1 MNIRNIIRRYVR
13 RNLEKTESGKVTT
26 VPWAFFTHENKGV
39 DYVSSSELAMRIATV
54 YRCIDILSKGIAQ
67 LPLLVVRNAGGWY
80 EEDEEGNLNYLLS
93 ARPNSRHTA
102 FEFMRNA
109 VIQVVTQGN
118 AYIVPRMGYDGWE
131 DLVLICPACCT
142 YDPVANVYVISDN
155 VNKVYGSYEADEV
168 IHLRNMSLDGGYTG
182 VSTIQYASRVLA
194 ISANADKDNIET
206 FKNGGL
212 LRGFVS
218 GKGGQTIGFGALQD
232 SQLTTVAENVEKQLN
247 SGKNIFSLPGEMG
260 FSQISLSPADIE
272 LLATKTFNVLE
283 ICRFFGVHP
292 DKVFAQQSTNYKA
305 SEMSQVAFLTDTLQ
319 PYLRQIENE
328 FQVKLIPRALHGKY
342 RIDFNTESIMQTDLT
357 TRAAYIEKT
366 IATGVR
372 TVNSWR
378 SKMGQ
383 RPVEGGDVPLVSTNL
398 APLGSDKLS
407 GGKNNDNTKE

>member
-26 VPWAFFTHENKGV
+26 VPWAFLTQENKGV

-67 LPLLVVRNAGGWY
+67 LPLLVMRNAGGWY
-80 EEDEEGNLNYLLS
+80 EEDEEGDLNYLLS
-93 ARPNSRHTA
+93 VRPNSRHTA
-102 FEFMRNA
+102 FELMRNT
-109 VIQVVTQGN
+109 VIQMVTQGN
-118 AYIVPRMGYDGWE
+118 AYIIPRVGYNGWE
-131 DLVLICPACCT
+131 DLALVCPACCT
-142 YDPVANVYVISDN
+142 YDPVANEYVISDN
-155 VNKVYGSYEADEV
+155 VNKIYGTYEADEV

-182 VSTIQYASRVLA
+182 VSTIQYAARVLA

-206 FKNGGL
+206 FKTGGL

-232 SQLTTVAENVEKQLN
+232 SQLNTVAENVERQLN

-342 RIDFNTESIMQTDLT
+342 RVDFNTESIMQTDLT

-378 SKMGQ
+378 CRMGQ

-398 APLGSDKLS
+398 APLGSEKLS
-407 GGKNNDNTKE
+407 GGKINDNTNE